1 MALRLFDTV
10 VGALAGAAWGL
21 LIAFAVFAISSDW
34 HPGIV
39 GGASVV
45 FALIGLFFGNL
56 AFEAFLALIHFLWG
70 VLNGLAFLEL
80 HGRTHTEDSQGHLRG
95 FMLLGVGTGVALLIG
110 LWSL

>member
-1 MALRLFDTV
+1 MAERLFDAG
-10 VGALAGAAWGL
+10 VGAVAGAAWGL
-21 LIAFAVFAISSDW
+21 LIAFAVFALSREW
-34 HPGIV
+34 HPGII
-39 GGASVV
+39 GSTSGV

-70 VLNGLAFLEL
+70 VLNGLAQWESS
-80 HGRTHTEDSQGHLRG
+80 GRVHTEDSQGHLRG